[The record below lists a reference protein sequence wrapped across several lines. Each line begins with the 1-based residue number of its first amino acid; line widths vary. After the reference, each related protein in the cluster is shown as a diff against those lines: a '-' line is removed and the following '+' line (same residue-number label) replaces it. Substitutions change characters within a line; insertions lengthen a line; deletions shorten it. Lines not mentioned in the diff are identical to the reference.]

1 MNGYSRTADYTRKT
15 QELAQQRQALTEEQ
29 RVQREQYER
38 VLPSYMVAMEQEY
51 AQIQATDLT
60 KLAKEDPYE
69 FTQVLARKAAIE
81 QQYNEAQNVL
91 NQFQQ
96 QKAAEQTEYLQGQL
110 QKGFEVLKQAIPDYG
125 PAVQKELGAFALSI
139 GYSQEEINSIYDPR
153 AVIVLYNGMQYAKM
167 SKQTQVA
174 AKKVEKVPPK
184 LVNSGNGNS
193 QVNDDV
199 SRLKA
204 KALKT
209 QNDQD
214 LAAAIAA
221 ML

>member
-1 MNGYSRTADYTRKT
+1 LNGYSRTADYTRKT

>member
-1 MNGYSRTADYTRKT
+1 
-15 QELAQQRQALTEEQ
+15 
-29 RVQREQYER
+29 
-38 VLPSYMVAMEQEY
+38 MVAMEQEY